1 MSDTRITINGQTY
14 DSPEAMPPDVRR
26 TYEEA
31 MRLLGPALENAPK
44 DARTDVLTGHAG
56 PFHGSV
62 VVNRT
67 VTVDNRKF
75 GGVEGLSPE
84 LRRMYEDAV
93 RGAAAPARRADANI
107 HVAVEMNLPQE
118 RRKGLQPVSDIES
131 RIRGI
136 PGALAVLVVIALI
149 LWYVMSR

>member
-1 MSDTRITINGQTY
+1 MSDTKITINGQTY
-14 DSPEAMPPDVRR
+14 ESPEAMPPDVRR

-31 MRLLGPALENAPK
+31 MRMLGPAVANAPR
-44 DARTDVLTGHAG
+44 DARTDVLAGHVG

-62 VVNRT
+62 VVNHV
-67 VTVDNRKF
+67 VTMNGRRQS
-75 GGVEGLSPE
+75 GVEGLSPE

-93 RGAAAPARRADANI
+93 RDPAAPVRRPDTNV
-107 HVAVEMNLPQE
+107 HVSMEMDLPPE
-118 RRKGLQPVSDIES
+118 GRKGAQPVSDIES

-136 PGALAVLVVIALI
+136 PGTLAMVVVIALI